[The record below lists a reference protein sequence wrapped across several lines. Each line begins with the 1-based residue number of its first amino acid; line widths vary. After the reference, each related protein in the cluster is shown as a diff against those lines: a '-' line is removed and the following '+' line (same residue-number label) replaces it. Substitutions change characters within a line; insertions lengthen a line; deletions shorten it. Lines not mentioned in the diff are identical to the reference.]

1 MKNKR
6 AKSKSEDISEQF
18 DAMKNGSTITDNSDE
33 AKGDEAG
40 VKKTNMASS
49 GAIAQ
54 NMLQTYQQYRP
65 PPPNPTTPPF

>member
-18 DAMKNGSTITDNSDE
+18 DAMKNGSSITGNSDK

-40 VKKTNMASS
+40 VKKTK
-49 GAIAQ
+49 
-54 NMLQTYQQYRP
+54 
-65 PPPNPTTPPF
+65 